1 MSPQIK
7 YMGREVA
14 LFAYSIK
21 RLLNQGAASSLINDS
36 LIPLR

>member
-1 MSPQIK
+1 MSPQIDN
-7 YMGREVA
+7 MGREGS
-14 LFAYSIK
+14 LFAISVK